1 MPNPNNTDRV
11 LFHCQ
16 RAVALS
22 KLRKLDAAAKEA
34 RKALQL
40 DPQYAEAHHLLGVIY
55 MQQGKLLEAKKELQ
69 IALRLIPDE
78 AEFHN
83 TFAALLGA
91 LGPGSLRE
99 AIEHHK
105 QALALKPDVPGFH
118 WRYGLLLASCGDLNA
133 AWQETE
139 VCLRL
144 NPDYADAHL
153 LQAEILRRQE
163 NFSEAEKSTLLA
175 LAIEPEEFEAHD
187 LLGDIYLETHRA
199 GKALACYR
207 SALRLDPTHKPLKRK
222 VILALQARIPFWGV
236 FWKISSGLDRFS
248 NRRIAEA
255 VILAMVVIGF
265 LLVTTGDVGSI
276 LMTCIYCVPI
286 VVPLGL
292 LIWVVDPMLTR
303 AFLDG
308 RIKIDETADSNP
320 KVETNT
326 RLARFIKVPFLLLVL
341 VLTLLCSMMIFLISS
356 Q

>member
-1 MPNPNNTDRV
+1 
-11 LFHCQ
+11 
-16 RAVALS
+16 
-22 KLRKLDAAAKEA
+22 
-34 RKALQL
+34 
-40 DPQYAEAHHLLGVIY
+40 LLI
-55 MQQGKLLEAKKELQ
+55 
-69 IALRLIPDE
+69 
-78 AEFHN
+78 
-83 TFAALLGA
+83 
-91 LGPGSLRE
+91 
-99 AIEHHK
+99 
-105 QALALKPDVPGFH
+105 
-118 WRYGLLLASCGDLNA
+118 SCGDLNA
-133 AWQETE
+133 AWQETKI
-139 VCLRL
+139 CLRL
-144 NPDYADAHL
+144 NPDYGDAHL
-153 LQAEILRRQE
+153 LQAEILHRKG
-163 NFSEAEKSTLLA
+163 NFPEAEKSARVA
-175 LAIEPEEFEAHD
+175 LSIDPEKFEAHD

-248 NRRIAEA
+248 DRRVAEA
-255 VILAMVVIGF
+255 VLLAMVAISF
-265 LLVTTGDVGSI
+265 LLVSMGDFGTI

-308 RIKIDETADSNP
+308 RIKIDETVDSNP

-341 VLTLLCSMMIFLISS
+341 ALTLLCSMIIFWIIGIQS